1 MELKKLSGILS
12 FTKSMS
18 CQALRNAQVRGGKLH
33 ATDLTTFLTIKN
45 FCGLSDGY
53 YLASDL
59 KVKRL
64 DETVGEFPMF
74 DAYLSAKEMISIEV
88 KTLETFMLH
97 ASNDL
102 TRIYLNTVVF
112 DKDTIVATNGYHLK
126 HSPLKDKLENTYLVP
141 TCSLKVLVN
150 LAKAYKLKSLA
161 IGFDGCHAVIDT
173 ENFRLVSKL
182 CPHDYLRY
190 QAVIPR
196 KTAHTM
202 QIVDMVNFKA
212 LKPFIDKKTNA
223 CKLVSENGTVT
234 FEIPNNDI
242 KVPVGHSD
250 RLDKFEVGFNFKYLE
265 ICCEKMKAF
274 TVKYNNEL
282 SPVVIDDNRIIMPIK
297 LDKIIK

>member
-12 FTKSMS
+12 FTKSTS
-18 CQALRNAQVRGGKLH
+18 YQTLRSAQVMEGKLR

-53 YLASDL
+53 YSASDL

-74 DAYLSAKEMISIEV
+74 DAYLSAKEMISIDV

-112 DKDTIVATNGYHLK
+112 DK
-126 HSPLKDKLENTYLVP
+126 
-141 TCSLKVLVN
+141 
-150 LAKAYKLKSLA
+150 
-161 IGFDGCHAVIDT
+161 
-173 ENFRLVSKL
+173 
-182 CPHDYLRY
+182 
-190 QAVIPR
+190 
-196 KTAHTM
+196 
-202 QIVDMVNFKA
+202 
-212 LKPFIDKKTNA
+212 KTNA
-223 CKLVSENGTVT
+223 CKLVSENGIVT
-234 FEIPNNDI
+234 FEIPNTDI

-250 RLDKFEVGFNFKYLE
+250 RLDKFEAGFNFKYLE